1 MMGKTIERG
10 MLNEG
15 DPGYSN
21 GWTIGP
27 VQVCRPDKFG
37 SEPQRQENRQLGTSK
52 ESQEDEIARTVVL
65 KSIEYGCSNDE
76 SQIPLL
82 FALYRE
88 WIGRSSAET
97 RLQAL
102 QVLTAAIEE
111 RCGCAI
117 LALMPFITAEAESH
131 IISTAA
137 LNLCVL
143 YPVEE
148 DPLAGPRFLASVL
161 EQNPTPD
168 GTAGAALG
176 GMMLLG
182 DERLS
187 SLIRQIWEKWPPE
200 ARKEAV
206 RQHSPFVSKSYV
218 ELLLEFLATESELAT
233 YGCIA
238 AALANAAVRAE
249 RNVGVSEVERVFPA
263 WSAPDE
269 PLKIKRHWS
278 RQEFAAEIQN
288 RLEQLIATELTGP
301 NEEMIMPI
309 VLRRWLG
316 DFS

>member
-1 MMGKTIERG
+1 MARITEVRSG
-10 MLNEG
+10 NSD
-15 DPGYSN
+15 DPGYFD
-21 GWTIGP
+21 GFIIGP
-27 VQVCRPDKFG
+27 VRVSRPTKPG
-37 SEPQRQENRQLGTSK
+37 SQAPRQDDQQSTSNE
-52 ESQEDEIARTVVL
+52 ESQEDAVAQRVIL
-65 KSIEYGCSNDE
+65 KCIEYGG
-76 SQIPLL
+76 SQDASRISPL

-88 WIGRSSAET
+88 WIEKSSAAK

-102 QVLTAAIEE
+102 QVLTALIEE
-111 RCGCAI
+111 HRSRAI
-117 LALMPFITAEAESH
+117 LALMPFITAETESH

-137 LNLCVL
+137 LSLCVL
-143 YPVEE
+143 YPAKE

-161 EQNPTPD
+161 EHNPAPD

-176 GMMLLG
+176 GIMLLG

-187 SLIRQIWEKWPPE
+187 GLIRQIWENWPPA
-200 ARKEAV
+200 ARKEAALQ
-206 RQHSPFVSKSYV
+206 RSPFVSKSHV
-218 ELLLEFLATESELAT
+218 ELLLEFLAIESDLSA

-249 RNVGVSEVERVFPA
+249 RNAGVSEIERVFPA

-278 RQEFAAEIQN
+278 RQEFAAEIRD
-288 RLEQLIATELTGP
+288 RLEQLIETEPTGP

-316 DFS
+316 DFR